1 MGYKIVYRTQK
12 CPTKKVEI
20 FSHKQNPTTKQGP
33 FQTYTGGAPLSI
45 YPTSKGA
52 HWGKKQILDAILI
65 ANKLWMRI
73 CPQGRRELV
82 SKEVFKKT
90 HDQG

>member
-65 ANKLWMRI
+65 ANKIVDENLSPGKEGI
-73 CPQGRRELV
+73 GIQGG
-82 SKEVFKKT
+82 F
-90 HDQG
+90 